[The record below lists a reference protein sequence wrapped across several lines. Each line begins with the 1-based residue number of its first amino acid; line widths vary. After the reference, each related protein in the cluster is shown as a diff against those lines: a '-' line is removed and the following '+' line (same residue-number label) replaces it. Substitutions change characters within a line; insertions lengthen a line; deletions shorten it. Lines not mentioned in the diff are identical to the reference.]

1 MLWYTT
7 YTMPTIK
14 KLSTEIVSRIAAGE
28 VAERPATII
37 KELIENSLD
46 AKAQHIDITLEQGG
60 IKSIIVRD
68 NGVGM
73 SYDDIMMCYLPH
85 TTSKIFTIDDLYQI
99 GTFGFRGEAL
109 GSIAAVSS
117 LSIKSRPQDEEKGYH
132 IELEQGVLANDG
144 AIGMPE
150 GTEIKVESLFADTP
164 ARRKFLKD
172 PKHELRA
179 INEVLTHFAL
189 AFPQVGFTLTN
200 DETRLIHLP
209 AGQSLTQRIHELI
222 SPEVGMNII
231 AVTNESRYGKIS
243 GLIGKPQT
251 ASKVAHHYIF
261 VNNRPVSSI
270 ELSKHIIETYGSL
283 IEPRMYIPHI
293 IYLELPYDTVDVNI
307 HPRKEEVIFAF
318 NTEIKYLVGEAV
330 KQALEKNDLTYRDPK
345 PDSLK
350 AKMDTTTADALKNLV
365 QPWFPNELAADN
377 IMQVDNVYLIA
388 PTKNGLIIADQHAA
402 HERILFEQ
410 FREAYMTAPL
420 TQYTLPEP
428 LIIELSL
435 AETLLMEEHLNTFE
449 HLGFTIE
456 LFGPRTFKLS
466 VVPEILKDR
475 DHKKHILEVL
485 HDASENGKLKDIDR
499 ETERTLSFLACR
511 SAIKAG
517 DPLSPDERKRL
528 IEKLI
533 EAKTPYTCPH
543 GRPTHIELSF
553 NELDRMFKRK

>member
-1 MLWYTT
+1 
-7 YTMPTIK
+7 MPTIK

-46 AKAQHIDITLEQGG
+46 AQAQHIDIVLEQGG
-60 IKSIIVRD
+60 IKSIVVKDDGI
-68 NGVGM
+68 GM
-73 SYDDIMMCYLPH
+73 SYDDLMMCYLPH

-109 GSIAAVSS
+109 GSIAAVSV
-117 LSIKSRPQDEEKGYH
+117 LTIKSRTRDEEKGYM
-132 IELEQGVLANDG
+132 IELEQGVMTDDG

-164 ARRKFLKD
+164 ARRKFLKE

-179 INEVLTHFAL
+179 INEVMIHFAL
-189 AFPQVGFTLTN
+189 AFPHISFSLTN
-200 DETRLIHLP
+200 DGTRLIHLP
-209 AGQSLTQRIHELI
+209 AEQNLSQRIHELI
-222 SPEVGMNII
+222 SPEVGLNII
-231 AVTNESRYGKIS
+231 PVSNESRYGKIS
-243 GLIGKPQT
+243 GLVGKPQT
-251 ASKVAHHYIF
+251 ASKIAHHYIF
-261 VNNRPVSSI
+261 VNNRPISNI
-270 ELSKHIIETYGSL
+270 ELSKYITEAYGSL

-293 IYLELPYDTVDVNI
+293 IFLELPFDTVDVNI
-307 HPRKEEVIFAF
+307 HPRKEEVIFAY
-318 NTEIKYLVGEAV
+318 NGEVKYLVGEGV
-330 KQALEKNDLTYRDPK
+330 RQALQTHDLTYRDPK
-345 PDSLK
+345 PESNK
-350 AKMDTTTADALKNLV
+350 AKMDTTTANTLKELV
-365 QPWFPNELAADN
+365 QPWFPNELSADK

-388 PTKNGLIIADQHAA
+388 PTKNGIIIADQHAA

-456 LFGPRTFKLS
+456 LFGPRVFKLS

-485 HDASENGKLKDIDR
+485 HDASEIGKLKDIDR

-517 DPLSPDERKRL
+517 DPLSADERKRL
-528 IEKLI
+528 IEKML

-543 GRPTHIELSF
+543 GRPTHIEISF